1 MESAAVCGALY
12 NIVIYDYI
20 SLNVL
25 ILKLEGMC
33 LLMKIVRYVNDE
45 EIKDDALQNIEIENP
60 AAIQLMN
67 NIVLRLTNQNEDCQE
82 CE

>member
-1 MESAAVCGALY
+1 MALS
-12 NIVIYDYI
+12 IIYDYI

-67 NIVLRLTNQNEDCQE
+67 NIVLRLTNQDEDCQE
-82 CE
+82 CD